1 MNLLQLCE
9 PTFLYICRVNRIF
22 RNGGRLDL
30 ATVQADIADLRE
42 SIQAT
47 LIQQSN
53 ELSEQFESIELAYIY
68 FIDSMLVAAGLAEWN
83 TCRIAVDEFNRRAGD
98 NEFFDF
104 LYDVESDTGDD
115 ADAKLAFFY
124 CCIGLGY
131 TGMYEDNIDQLHDIM
146 RRLEPRV
153 RKHMDR
159 DLLSKITPEAYAH
172 NLEFVVTPDNVPRYF
187 GLLLLATGT
196 VIAILITVVY
206 LYFDAFS
213 GLSEVLSNII
223 SS

>member
-9 PTFLYICRVNRIF
+9 PTFLYLCRVNRII
-22 RNGGRLDL
+22 RNGGKLDV

-53 ELSEQFESIELAYIY
+53 DLSEQFESIELAYIY
-68 FIDSMLVAAGLAEWN
+68 FIDSMLVSAGLTEWN
-83 TCRIAVDEFNRRAGD
+83 TRRIAVDEFNRRAGD

-104 LYDVESDTGDD
+104 LYDVESEVGDE

-131 TGMYEDNIDQLHDIM
+131 TGMYEDDIDHLHDIM

-159 DLLSKITPEAYAH
+159 DLLSKITPEAYEH
-172 NLEFVVTPDNVPRYF
+172 NLEFVVAPDNVPRYF
-187 GLLLLATGT
+187 GLALLATGT
-196 VIAILITVVY
+196 VIAILITVIY

-213 GLSEVLSNII
+213 GLSEVLSNIV

>member
-9 PTFLYICRVNRIF
+9 PSFLYICRVNRIF
-22 RNGGRLDL
+22 RNGGKLDV
-30 ATVQADIADLRE
+30 ATVKADIADIRE
-42 SIQAT
+42 SIQAI
-47 LIQQSN
+47 LIQQGT
-53 ELSEQFESIELAYIY
+53 ELNEQFDSIELALIY
-68 FIDSMLVAAGLAEWN
+68 FIDSMLVSSGLTEWN
-83 TCRIAVDEFNRRAGD
+83 ACRIAVDEFNRRAGD

-104 LYDVESDTGDD
+104 LNDVESESGEG

-131 TGMYEDNIDQLHDIM
+131 TGMYEDNIDQLHEIM

-159 DLLSKITPEAYAH
+159 DVLSKITPEAYAH
-172 NLEFVVTPDNVPRYF
+172 NLEFVATPDNFPRYF
-187 GLLLLATGT
+187 GLVLLSMGT
-196 VIAILITVVY
+196 VVAILITVVY

-213 GLSEVLSNII
+213 GLSKVLTNIV